1 MVLTVIILLVPR
13 AVAGEAVLV
22 RALPVVLALTQVV
35 PQLILILAGE
45 VLGQTIPA
53 GAARQEQLIITVR
66 VQMPNGVVA
75 VAVGQIKM
83 AALVEL
89 GAVQYL
95 AALPVAR
102 VAV

>member
-1 MVLTVIILLVPR
+1 
-13 AVAGEAVLV
+13 
-22 RALPVVLALTQVV
+22 
-35 PQLILILAGE
+35 
-45 VLGQTIPA
+45 
-53 GAARQEQLIITVR
+53 
-66 VQMPNGVVA
+66 MPNGVVA